1 MIVSK
6 YEVANVKKKSWP
18 SYIVSTLQQKIIRY
32 FVFQPFNLDKC
43 TKYLKELF
51 LANTYWVLI
60 IFTKIKFLT
69 NQFYFQSE
77 EKFEVR
83 RCVEEAAIVVTSDA
97 EIKASCTITLTSPV
111 MRETATPEG
120 GKDKY

>member
-1 MIVSK
+1 M
-6 YEVANVKKKSWP
+6 
-18 SYIVSTLQQKIIRY
+18 
-32 FVFQPFNLDKC
+32 
-43 TKYLKELF
+43 KELF

-60 IFTKIKFLT
+60 FFTKIKFLT

>member
-1 MIVSK
+1 MYKVF
-6 YEVANVKKKSWP
+6 ER
-18 SYIVSTLQQKIIRY
+18 II
-32 FVFQPFNLDKC
+32 FG
-43 TKYLKELF
+43 KYLLSI
-51 LANTYWVLI
+51 NN
-60 IFTKIKFLT
+60 FTKFKFLT